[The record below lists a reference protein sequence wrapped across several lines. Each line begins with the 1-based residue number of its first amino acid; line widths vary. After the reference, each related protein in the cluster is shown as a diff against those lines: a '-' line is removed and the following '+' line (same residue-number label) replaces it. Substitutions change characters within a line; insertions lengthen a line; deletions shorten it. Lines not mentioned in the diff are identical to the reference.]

1 MPRLLWK
8 IKRVTS
14 ILKNNLL
21 FFLLFCASTTLEAK
35 SLKGYCFESNVSLKA
50 VRSHLSA
57 ILSPRDEVFERPS
70 MNCIEV
76 TISSTREELFETWI
90 YKRFKPIRIYRTDG
104 VVENNQTMGQMPM
117 CRMTVERVSRSD
129 SSIDDVS
136 VGSHNKLK
144 NTRSKSN
151 GVSQSSLLL
160 TSGVRG
166 RLRMDDQEV
175 FVTCHV
181 FGTNYRV
188 ELSLDSSNS
197 SLSTSVNTTKGSRLN
212 IGQMVEDL
220 NNRSRNIDIKKGVN
234 YQKQKGRAVSDY
246 FLIIQ

>member
-1 MPRLLWK
+1 
-8 IKRVTS
+8 
-14 ILKNNLL
+14 
-21 FFLLFCASTTLEAK
+21 
-35 SLKGYCFESNVSLKA
+35 
-50 VRSHLSA
+50 
-57 ILSPRDEVFERPS
+57 
-70 MNCIEV
+70 
-76 TISSTREELFETWI
+76 
-90 YKRFKPIRIYRTDG
+90 
-104 VVENNQTMGQMPM
+104 
-117 CRMTVERVSRSD
+117 
-129 SSIDDVS
+129 
-136 VGSHNKLK
+136 
-144 NTRSKSN
+144 
-151 GVSQSSLLL
+151 
-160 TSGVRG
+160 
-166 RLRMDDQEV
+166 MDDQEV